1 MATSMLIAYL
11 VALYQDSH
19 VSLTRL
25 LRTSGSLH
33 PFSHHDVPLHCSYN
47 HAISSFMHY
56 RFALAVGRA
65 DTLFVRL
72 PVLQVVAVC

>member
-25 LRTSGSLH
+25 VRTSGSLH
-33 PFSHHDVPLHCSYN
+33 SFSDHDMPLHCSYN
-47 HAISSFMHY
+47 HACFYAY
-56 RFALAVGRA
+56 RFALAVGRF
-65 DTLFVRL
+65 DTLFVRMS
-72 PVLQVVAVC
+72 VLQVVAVC